1 VNRNFSLDDKLQAVE
16 MLIVDLR
23 WARSDPLVP
32 EFKTYWVLK
41 AIADDVRGRKLAV
54 KINTLVDLQNTL
66 DAVYASKT
74 ALGYDNG
81 KLRNLAERFIGCW
94 PTVRQAL
101 EHFTAD
107 AEVEG

>member
-1 VNRNFSLDDKLQAVE
+1 MNRNFSLDDKLQAIE
-16 MLIVDLR
+16 TLIVDLR

-41 AIADDVRGRKLAV
+41 ALADDVRGRQLAV
-54 KINTLVDLQNTL
+54 KIDTLVNLQKAL

-74 ALGYDNG
+74 RLGYDIG
-81 KLRNLAERFIGCW
+81 KLQNLAERLIGRW

-101 EHFTAD
+101 EYFAN